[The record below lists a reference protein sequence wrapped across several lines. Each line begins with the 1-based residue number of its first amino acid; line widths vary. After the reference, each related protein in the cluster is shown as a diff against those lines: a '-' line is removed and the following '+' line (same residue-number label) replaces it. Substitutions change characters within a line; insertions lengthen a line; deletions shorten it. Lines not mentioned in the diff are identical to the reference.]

1 MQEMTESL
9 IHDQDTHG
17 NELIP
22 ITESEDI
29 MFRAL
34 IAALVACLFM
44 SAPSRALAQDPV
56 MDVVKQMKE
65 VFEPVRPSTR
75 QVEISMTAGGETI
88 HWVAREAIKEF
99 PDGKRMVMVM
109 LEPNEVKGNAYIIWE
124 PKDKPSAIWTYM
136 PFLRRVRELLGVD
149 AYEHFLGTDFTYAD
163 LGFVRLHPQYRLLG
177 QEDHGGKK
185 TYKIEESVPKERAY
199 YSRVIT
205 WVSKDSMLP
214 IQRDYYDVA
223 GTLWKT
229 ETFEEAS
236 IDGVPTPIRIQMKD
250 LQGKSS
256 TEIRMS
262 NVRYDTDIPD
272 ALFDP
277 MQLPTA
283 ASSPA
288 WQSSNA
294 QATKSQ

>member
-1 MQEMTESL
+1 
-9 IHDQDTHG
+9 
-17 NELIP
+17 
-22 ITESEDI
+22 
-29 MFRAL
+29 
-34 IAALVACLFM
+34 
-44 SAPSRALAQDPV
+44 
-56 MDVVKQMKE
+56 
-65 VFEPVRPSTR
+65 
-75 QVEISMTAGGETI
+75 
-88 HWVAREAIKEF
+88 
-99 PDGKRMVMVM
+99 
-109 LEPNEVKGNAYIIWE
+109 
-124 PKDKPSAIWTYM
+124 
-136 PFLRRVRELLGVD
+136 
-149 AYEHFLGTDFTYAD
+149 LGTDFTYAD

-177 QEDHGGKK
+177 EEDHGSKK

-229 ETFEEAS
+229 EVFEEEK

-250 LQGKSS
+250 LPGKSS
-256 TEIRMS
+256 TELRVS
-262 NVRYDTDIPD
+262 DVRYNVEVPD

-288 WQSSNA
+288 WQSSHA
-294 QATKSQ
+294 PATKSR

>member
-1 MQEMTESL
+1 
-9 IHDQDTHG
+9 
-17 NELIP
+17 
-22 ITESEDI
+22 
-29 MFRAL
+29 MFRVL
-34 IAALVACLFM
+34 IAVFVACIFM
-44 SAPSRALAQDPV
+44 GAPSKTLAQDPV
-56 MDVVKQMKE
+56 MDVIKKMKE

-75 QVEISMTAGGETI
+75 KVNITMTSGGETI
-88 HWVAREAIKEF
+88 HWVAREAMKQF
-99 PDGKRMVMVM
+99 PDGKRLVMVM
-109 LEPNEVKGNAYIIWE
+109 LEPNDVKGNAYVIWE
-124 PKDKPSAIWTYM
+124 PKDKPSAVWTYM

-177 QEDHGGKK
+177 EEDHGGKK

-205 WVSKDSMLP
+205 WVSKGSMLP

-229 ETFEEAS
+229 ELFEEEK

-256 TEIRMS
+256 TEIRVS
-262 NVRYDTDIPD
+262 DVRYNVEVPD

-277 MQLPTA
+277 MKLPTA
-283 ASSPA
+283 AGSPV
-288 WQSSNA
+288 WQSANA

>member
-1 MQEMTESL
+1 
-9 IHDQDTHG
+9 
-17 NELIP
+17 
-22 ITESEDI
+22 
-29 MFRAL
+29 MFRVF
-34 IAALVACLFM
+34 ITALVACMFM
-44 SAPSRALAQDPV
+44 SAPSKALAQAPV
-56 MDVVKQMKE
+56 MDVVKTMKE

-75 QVEISMTAGGETI
+75 KVEITMTAGGETI
-88 HWVAREAIKEF
+88 HWVARQAMKQF

-109 LEPNEVKGNAYIIWE
+109 LEPNEVKGNAYVIWE
-124 PKDKPSAIWTYM
+124 PKDKPSAVWTYM
-136 PFLRRVRELLGVD
+136 PFLRRVRELVGVD

-177 QEDHGGKK
+177 EEDHGGKK

-205 WVSKDSMLP
+205 WVSKDSRLP

-229 ETFEEAS
+229 ETFEEAT

-256 TEIRMS
+256 TEIRVS
-262 NVRYDTDIPD
+262 NVRYDTDVPD

-277 MQLPTA
+277 VKLPTA

-288 WQSSNA
+288 WQNSIA

>member
-1 MQEMTESL
+1 
-9 IHDQDTHG
+9 
-17 NELIP
+17 
-22 ITESEDI
+22 
-29 MFRAL
+29 MFRVL
-34 IAALVACLFM
+34 IAAFVACLFM
-44 SAPSRALAQDPV
+44 SAPSKALAQAPG

-75 QVEISMTAGGETI
+75 QVEIMMTSGGETT
-88 HWVAREAIKEF
+88 HWVARQAMKQF

-124 PKDKPSAIWTYM
+124 PKDKPSAVWTYL

-163 LGFVRLHPQYRLLG
+163 LGFVRFHPQYRLLG
-177 QEDHGGKK
+177 EEDHGGKQ

-229 ETFEEAS
+229 ETFEEAV
-236 IDGVPTPIRIQMKD
+236 IDGVPTPIHIQMKD

-256 TEIRMS
+256 TEIRVS
-262 NVRYDTDIPD
+262 DVRYDVEVPD

-277 MQLPTA
+277 VKLSTA
-283 ASSPA
+283 ASSLA

-294 QATKSQ
+294 QMTKSQ

>member
-1 MQEMTESL
+1 M
-9 IHDQDTHG
+9 
-17 NELIP
+17 
-22 ITESEDI
+22 
-29 MFRAL
+29 MFRAFVAGL
-34 IAALVACLFM
+34 IASLFM

-56 MDVVKQMKE
+56 MDVVKKMKE

-75 QVEISMTAGGETI
+75 TVDITMTEGGETI
-88 HWVAREAIKEF
+88 HWVAREAMKQF

-109 LEPNEVKGNAYIIWE
+109 VEPAEVKGNAYLIWE
-124 PKDKPSAIWTYM
+124 PTDKPSVVWTYL

-177 QEDHGGKK
+177 EEDHGGQT
-185 TYKIEESVPKERAY
+185 TYKIEESVPQERAY

-205 WVSKDSMLP
+205 WVSKDSLLP
-214 IQRDYYDVA
+214 VQRDYYDVA

-229 ETFEEAS
+229 EVFEEET

-256 TEIRMS
+256 TELRVS
-262 NVRYDTDIPD
+262 DVRYNVEVPD

-277 MQLPTA
+277 VKLSAA
-283 ASSPA
+283 ASSPV
-288 WQSSNA
+288 WQGAIA
-294 QATKSQ
+294 QATQSQE